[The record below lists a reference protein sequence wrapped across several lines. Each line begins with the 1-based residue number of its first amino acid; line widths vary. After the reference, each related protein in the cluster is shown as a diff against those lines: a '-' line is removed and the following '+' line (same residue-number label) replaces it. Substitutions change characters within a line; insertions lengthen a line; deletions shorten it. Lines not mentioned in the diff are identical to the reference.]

1 MLVPECPSHMDTRGI
16 SCVLAAAYEA
26 NEWRRALRGSVMPAI
41 SAIFLRQRPWRFSYN
56 LSISSG
62 AGSYSAKASQALAAA
77 GSGTN
82 RCFPVLAMEAETNTS
97 SFSSRMA
104 SGVILT
110 HSERRSPQK
119 AARTNRNNIPLSCQI
134 FLVRTR
140 YHPVAISVFPTI
152 NRATGYFPLQV
163 FQGFTYYQIQRE
175 RRLLGYFIIDVP
187 EFSP

>member
-26 NEWRRALRGSVMPAI
+26 NEWRRALCGNVMPAI

-77 GSGTN
+77 GSGTK
-82 RCFPVLAMEAETNTS
+82 RCFPFLAIEAETNTS

-119 AARTNRNNIPLSCQI
+119 AARTNRNNIPLSCSRAACRSFFSSDGEMMPI
-134 FLVRTR
+134 WTDSALGASVLSTGL
-140 YHPVAISVFPTI
+140 YAIRS
-152 NRATGYFPLQV
+152 
-163 FQGFTYYQIQRE
+163 
-175 RRLLGYFIIDVP
+175 LL
-187 EFSP
+187 